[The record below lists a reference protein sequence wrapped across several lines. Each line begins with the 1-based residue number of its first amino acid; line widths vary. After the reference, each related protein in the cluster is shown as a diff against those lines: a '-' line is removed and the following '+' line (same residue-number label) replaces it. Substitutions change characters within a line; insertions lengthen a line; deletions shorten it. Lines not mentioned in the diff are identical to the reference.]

1 MIDIIFFVDVF
12 FFFVCGF
19 ELGCDDRF
27 GNLYGDLDGFVLC
40 DDIGG
45 GMFIVFSGVLEL
57 LLLLFDFSICFFG
70 DVIGGKRL
78 LEFFFLI
85 CFCFFVCFVLFG
97 ILVFIVF

>member
-1 MIDIIFFVDVF
+1 
-12 FFFVCGF
+12 
-19 ELGCDDRF
+19 
-27 GNLYGDLDGFVLC
+27 
-40 DDIGG
+40 
-45 GMFIVFSGVLEL
+45 MFIVFSGVLEL

-97 ILVFIVF
+97 ILVFIVFQLKVDVVYIKYVCVVLYGLLGIKMVL

>member
-1 MIDIIFFVDVF
+1 
-12 FFFVCGF
+12 
-19 ELGCDDRF
+19 
-27 GNLYGDLDGFVLC
+27 
-40 DDIGG
+40 
-45 GMFIVFSGVLEL
+45 MFIVFSGVLEL

-97 ILVFIVF
+97 ILVFIVFQLNVDVVYIKYICVVLYGLLGIKMVL

>member
-1 MIDIIFFVDVF
+1 
-12 FFFVCGF
+12 
-19 ELGCDDRF
+19 
-27 GNLYGDLDGFVLC
+27 
-40 DDIGG
+40 
-45 GMFIVFSGVLEL
+45 MFIVFSGVLEL

-97 ILVFIVF
+97 ILVFIVFQLKVDVVYIKYICVVLYGLLGIKMVL